1 MLSKRTH
8 DLFLKLD
15 RKEFI
20 NSMKMR
26 LIPFSL
32 IMAKMNKG
40 NLYINFNSFMREK
53 FEQWLCLSCRL
64 FEADSINNSE
74 CYL

>member
-1 MLSKRTH
+1 MHKNLYLAWKCE
-8 DLFLKLD
+8 LFLFL
-15 RKEFI
+15 
-20 NSMKMR
+20 
-26 LIPFSL
+26 LIK
-32 IMAKMNKG
+32 AKMNKG

-64 FEADSINNSE
+64 LEADSINNSE